1 MKAFVGARIFTGTEW
16 LKDGA
21 LIIEENRIV
30 KVLRRKRL
38 PKNAEIINV
47 KGKFITPGLVD
58 AHSHIGMVEEGAGR
72 DYADLNESTNPT
84 TPDIRAIDGFYP
96 DDPAIRETR
105 ASGITT
111 VYITP
116 GSSNPIAGLGA
127 VVKLK
132 DGYLKDMIL
141 KDRAGLKL
149 SFGENPKATYGVNGK
164 KPITRMAIAAIIREA
179 FYKARVYCN
188 KRRGKERDP
197 QQEALCLALRRKIPI
212 RAHAHRKD
220 DILTALRIAEEFN
233 LSIIIEHCTEGHLAV
248 EEMKGYKNIIGC
260 VSGPLLYFPWKVE
273 LKNLSFKNPAILSE
287 HGFLVAIMSDHPFT
301 HAKYLT
307 LYAAMAHKEGMDE
320 IEALKAITIN
330 PAILLGVDKKVGSLE
345 PGKDADFVIWS
356 HHPFELQSEA
366 MEVYIEGKR
375 IK

>member
-84 TPDIRAIDGFYP
+84 TPDIQAIDGFYP

-287 HGFLVAIMSDHPFT
+287 HEFLVAIMSDHPFT

-345 PGKDADFVIWS
+345 PDKDADFVIWS
-356 HHPFELQSEA
+356 HHPFELKSEA